1 MIVAA
6 SVVAL
11 PFAVAAEAEAA
22 CERLAFLVN
31 DYGKDVPTRDSQSLL
46 DKHIA
51 KWTAERGIKQYK
63 TGPKDVHCE
72 LFLNFIVFDEY
83 TCQAEA
89 TVCWGGEEPPGAAA
103 AAAPGPA
110 VKSKAPAKASAK
122 AQPVAASSVKSP
134 AAAKAT
140 TPKAAPVAK
149 SVTPVTGES
158 TKQ

>member
-89 TVCWGGEEPPGAAA
+89 TVCWGGEEPPGSAAA
-103 AAAPGPA
+103 AAAGPA
-110 VKSKAPAKASAK
+110 GKSKAAVK
-122 AQPVAASSVKSP
+122 AQPVATGTVKAP
-134 AAAKAT
+134 AAPKAT